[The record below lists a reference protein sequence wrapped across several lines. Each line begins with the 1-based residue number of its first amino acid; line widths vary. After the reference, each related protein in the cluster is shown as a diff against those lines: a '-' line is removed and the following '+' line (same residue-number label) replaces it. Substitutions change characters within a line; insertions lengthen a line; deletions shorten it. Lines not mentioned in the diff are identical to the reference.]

1 MCVEQVSNPSQD
13 FGGAGYTA
21 PAAAAAPQAAA
32 KVETQQTKNQISEDA
47 FGNDNPFGS
56 NASSEVE
63 RERGEG

>member
-1 MCVEQVSNPSQD
+1 MRVEQVSNPSQD

-56 NASSEVE
+56 PMNESMV
-63 RERGEG
+63 